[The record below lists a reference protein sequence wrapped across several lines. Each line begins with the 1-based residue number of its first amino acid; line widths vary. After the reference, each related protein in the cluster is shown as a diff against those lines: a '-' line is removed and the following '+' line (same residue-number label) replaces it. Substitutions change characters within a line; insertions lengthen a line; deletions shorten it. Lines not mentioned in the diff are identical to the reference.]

1 VAERPKRFVIV
12 GNGVAGTT
20 CAETL
25 RKNDPDCE
33 ITLIGDERWPLYNRV
48 ALPPY
53 IKGKATRQKVFLR
66 TVEQHAQRG
75 INLMLET
82 RVTAINHEEQT
93 VALNTGKEL
102 PYDALLV
109 ATGGRPNHLRVP
121 GAEGASNVFN
131 FQYFDDA
138 EAILDAIHTSKRAA
152 VTGGSYIAYELAEGF
167 REQGL
172 ETYWL
177 HRGPHFLRRVLDPE
191 GGALVD
197 DIAREHGVTMIYG
210 SVIDECIRDNGK
222 VKAIVE
228 SKGQTID
235 VDMVGAGLGVKLNLE
250 LFKGLPNVEIK
261 TGIVTNEY
269 MEIGVP
275 NIYAAGDI
283 AEFYDVTIERLNI
296 LGTWGN
302 SIGHGK
308 TAAMNM
314 LGKRTVYEDIPMYSS
329 TLFDS
334 YIRVIGITPETG
346 DGLDSFEHLNAQAK
360 SYQRLFFLDG
370 RLVGACLIGDM
381 RFRRRIFE
389 AIKSKEQIE
398 PENRRQL
405 LA

>member
-75 INLMLET
+75 ITLMLET

-93 VALNTGKEL
+93 VALSTGKEL

-172 ETYWL
+172 EVFWL

-210 SVIDECIRDNGK
+210 STIDECIRDNGK
-222 VKAIVE
+222 IKAIVD

-261 TGIVTNEY
+261 SGIVTNEY

-302 SIGHGK
+302 SIGHGR

-314 LGKRTVYEDIPMYSS
+314 LGQRTVYEDIPMYSS

-360 SYQRLFFLDG
+360 SYQRLFFMDG
-370 RLVGACLIGDM
+370 RCVGACLIGDM
-381 RFRRRIFE
+381 RFRKRIFE
-389 AIKSKEQIE
+389 AIKSKEKID

>member
-1 VAERPKRFVIV
+1 MAERAKRFVIV

-25 RKNDPDCE
+25 RKNDSDCE

-66 TVEQHAQRG
+66 TLEQHAQRG
-75 INLMLET
+75 INLLLET
-82 RVTAINHEEQT
+82 RVTKINHEEQT
-93 VALNTGKEL
+93 VLLNSGQEL

-109 ATGGRPNHLRVP
+109 ATGGRPNHLQVS

-172 ETYWL
+172 EVFWL

-197 DIAREHGVTMIYG
+197 DIAEEHGVHMLYG
-210 SVIDECIRDNGK
+210 STITACERDNGK

-228 SKGQTID
+228 SNGQRID
-235 VDMVGAGLGVKLNLE
+235 VDMVGAGLGVKLNVE
-250 LFKGLPNVEIK
+250 LFKELPGVEIRD
-261 TGIVTNEY
+261 GVVTNAYLET
-269 MEIGVP
+269 GVP
-275 NIYAAGDI
+275 NVYAAGDV
-283 AEFYDVTIERLNI
+283 AEFFDKMIDRHNI

-302 SIGHGK
+302 SIGHGR
-308 TAAMNM
+308 TVAVNM
-314 LGKRTVYEDIPMYSS
+314 LGQRTAYEDIPMYSS

-334 YIRVIGITPETG
+334 YIRVIGLTPETG
-346 DGLDSFEHLNAQAK
+346 DDLESFEHLNAQAK
-360 SYQRLFFLDG
+360 SYQRLFFFDG
-370 RLVGACLIGDM
+370 RLVGSVLIGDM
-381 RFRRRIFE
+381 RFRQRIFA
-389 AIKSKEQIE
+389 AIKSREQIPPDE
-398 PENRRQL
+398 RRQL

>member
-1 VAERPKRFVIV
+1 VAEQAKRFVIV

-25 RKNDPDCE
+25 RKNDPNCE

-53 IKGKATRQKVFLR
+53 IKGKATKEKVMMR
-66 TVEQHAQRG
+66 TLEQHAQRG

-82 RVTAINHEEQT
+82 RVTVINHEEQT
-93 VALNTGKEL
+93 VELNTGKVL

-109 ATGGRPNHLRVP
+109 ATGGRPNHLRST
-121 GAEGASNVFN
+121 GAEGASNVLN

-172 ETYWL
+172 EVYWL
-177 HRGPHFLRRVLDPE
+177 HRGPYFLRRVLDPE

-197 DIAREHGVTMIYG
+197 DIAREHGVTMLYG
-210 SVIDECIRDNGK
+210 STIEECIRDNGK
-222 VKAIVE
+222 VKTIVD
-228 SKGQTID
+228 SNGKRID
-235 VDMVGAGLGVKLNLE
+235 VDMVGAGLGVRLNLE
-250 LFKGLPNVEIK
+250 LFKGLPNVEIRS
-261 TGIVTNEY
+261 GVVTNEY
-269 MEIGVP
+269 METGAP

-283 AEFYDVTIERLNI
+283 AEFYDVTIGRHSI

-314 LGKRTVYEDIPMYSS
+314 LGQRTGYEDIPMYSS

-334 YIRVIGITPETG
+334 YIRVIGMTPESG

-360 SYQRLFFLDG
+360 SYQRLFFMDG
-370 RLVGACLIGDM
+370 RCVGACLIGDM
-381 RFRRRIFE
+381 RFRKRIFE
-389 AIKSKEQIE
+389 AIKTKEQIP
-398 PENRRQL
+398 PEDRRRL

>member
-1 VAERPKRFVIV
+1 MAERAKRFVIV

-25 RKNDPDCE
+25 RKNDSDCE

-66 TVEQHAQRG
+66 TLEQHAQRG
-75 INLMLET
+75 INLLLET
-82 RVTAINHEEQT
+82 RVTKINHEEQT
-93 VALNTGKEL
+93 VLLNSGQEL

-109 ATGGRPNHLRVP
+109 ATGGRPNHLQVS

-172 ETYWL
+172 EVFWL

-197 DIAREHGVTMIYG
+197 DIAEEHGVHMLYG
-210 SVIDECIRDNGK
+210 STITACERDNGK

-228 SKGQTID
+228 SNGQRID
-235 VDMVGAGLGVKLNLE
+235 VDMVGAGLGVKLNVE
-250 LFKGLPNVEIK
+250 LFKELPGVEIRD
-261 TGIVTNEY
+261 GVVTNAYLET
-269 MEIGVP
+269 GVP
-275 NIYAAGDI
+275 NVYAAGDV
-283 AEFYDVTIERLNI
+283 AEFFDKMIDRHNI

-302 SIGHGK
+302 SIGHGR
-308 TAAMNM
+308 TVAVNM
-314 LGKRTVYEDIPMYSS
+314 LGQRTAYEDIPMYSS

-334 YIRVIGITPETG
+334 YIRVIGLTPETG
-346 DGLDSFEHLNAQAK
+346 DDLESFEHLNAQVK
-360 SYQRLFFLDG
+360 SYQRLFFFDG
-370 RLVGACLIGDM
+370 RLVGAVLIGDM
-381 RFRRRIFE
+381 RFRQRIFA
-389 AIKSKEQIE
+389 AIKSREQIQPDE
-398 PENRRQL
+398 RRQL